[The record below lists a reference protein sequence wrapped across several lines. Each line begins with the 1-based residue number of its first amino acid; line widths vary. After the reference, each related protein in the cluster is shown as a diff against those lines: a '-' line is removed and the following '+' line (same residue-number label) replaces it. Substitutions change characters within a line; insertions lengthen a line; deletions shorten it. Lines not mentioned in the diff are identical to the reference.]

1 MLGSEGS
8 RPGVKLRVGN
18 ELDNYLWDIIDF
30 QLGPVSPGIVYN
42 STHSKASKCCNTDDN
57 QSEVARGLLLL
68 GFVWGIVIGFG
79 GYRISGQIFSSQI

>member
-30 QLGPVSPGIVYN
+30 QLGPVSPGTV
-42 STHSKASKCCNTDDN
+42 
-57 QSEVARGLLLL
+57 L
-68 GFVWGIVIGFG
+68 
-79 GYRISGQIFSSQI
+79 